1 MKKIV
6 ITNLVAEGV
15 TIEGK
20 INSHSS
26 IRIDGTFKGD
36 IVVESSQGI
45 IVGPTG
51 FIEGNIKSGGLV
63 VLGKVKGKIDADSI
77 EIRQSGLI
85 EGEMKY
91 QDLEVFSGGKFYGT
105 TIDQKQEETKLT

>member
-6 ITNLVAEGV
+6 ITNLVSEGV

-20 INSHSS
+20 VNSPSS

-36 IVVESSQGI
+36 IVVDAPHGI
-45 IVGPTG
+45 IVGPNG
-51 FIEGNIKSGGLV
+51 LIEGNIKSGGLV
-63 VLGKVKGKIDADSI
+63 VLGKVKGNIDSDAI
-77 EIRQSGLI
+77 EIRQSGII

-105 TIDQKQEETKLT
+105 TIDQTKEKKE